1 MSTEK
6 APTVSKERREI
17 KPPCFVQ
24 VADIKDLARL
34 ACAIERI
41 PLPIFAIESGNNF
54 LLSVQL
60 DLFMGRPIFYYV
72 KSKERGQYL
81 GYKSIG
87 NVEEVVL
94 TDSPVNPT
102 FV

>member
-6 APTVSKERREI
+6 APTVSKQSREI
-17 KPPCFVQ
+17 KPPCFIK

-54 LLSVQL
+54 LL
-60 DLFMGRPIFYYV
+60 
-72 KSKERGQYL
+72 
-81 GYKSIG
+81 
-87 NVEEVVL
+87 
-94 TDSPVNPT
+94 
-102 FV
+102 